1 MESGHWQI
9 PLRAA
14 ALLDLAIVFPVSTE
28 TIERNSLS
36 DTAGT
41 WTARKL
47 ENLNSKRSPT
57 LPRSEARCRWSLNIV
72 FPRRRLLPDQQPI
85 RTA

>member
-1 MESGHWQI
+1 VVEEAEAGGGRREGRGEESGG
-9 PLRAA
+9 R
-14 ALLDLAIVFPVSTE
+14 
-28 TIERNSLS
+28 
-36 DTAGT
+36 T